1 MDGLIELIDQSEQ
14 LIVSPSLWIKI
25 VIVLLKVL
33 GILIGTKLLLRFS
46 KTMIDRL
53 FKEKAD
59 DDRYTRQ
66 RNTTLQ
72 SVLKSTLRYVVY
84 FIAATMVLAVFGF
97 SPAPIL
103 ASAGV
108 VGLAVGFGAQSL
120 VKDIISGFFILFE
133 KQFVVGDYVKI
144 LDVEGIVEEIGLRVT
159 KIKNFDGDLHIIPNG
174 KIEQVTNLTANVRRV
189 VVDAP
194 IEYEQNIAEAKQ
206 VLEELCSELN
216 EEYQDVIAEEAKVL
230 GVQDLAASSVN
241 IRIVAMVEA
250 LDSWQMGRVFRQRVK
265 EKLDQNEIGIPYDHL
280 TIVNK

>member
-14 LIVSPSLWIKI
+14 VIVSPGLWIK
-25 VIVLLKVL
+25 VISVLLKVV

-53 FKEKAD
+53 FKEREN

-66 RNTTLQ
+66 STLQ
-72 SVLKSTLRYVVY
+72 SVLKSALRYVVY

-120 VKDIISGFFILFE
+120 VKDVITGFFILFE

-144 LDVEGIVEEIGLRVT
+144 LDVDGIVEEIGLRVT

-174 KIEQVTNLTANVRRV
+174 KIEQVTNLTANIRRV

-250 LDSWQMGRVFRQRVK
+250 MDSWQMGRVFRQRVK

>member
-1 MDGLIELIDQSEQ
+1 
-14 LIVSPSLWIKI
+14 
-25 VIVLLKVL
+25 
-33 GILIGTKLLLRFS
+33 
-46 KTMIDRL
+46 
-53 FKEKAD
+53 
-59 DDRYTRQ
+59 
-66 RNTTLQ
+66 
-72 SVLKSTLRYVVY
+72 
-84 FIAATMVLAVFGF
+84 
-97 SPAPIL
+97 
-103 ASAGV
+103 
-108 VGLAVGFGAQSL
+108 
-120 VKDIISGFFILFE
+120 
-133 KQFVVGDYVKI
+133 
-144 LDVEGIVEEIGLRVT
+144 VT

-174 KIEQVTNLTANVRRV
+174 KIEQVTNLTANIRRV

-250 LDSWQMGRVFRQRVK
+250 MDSWQMGRVFRQRVK